1 MPDYED
7 ILEGDPPAI
16 DPYEVLGV
24 ERTATPDKIKSAY
37 RKAALKH
44 HPDKVSEDQKKE
56 AHETFQSIAFA
67 YAVLSDPVRRK
78 RYDDTGSTSES
89 IVDSDGFS
97 WSDFYREQFR
107 DAVSQDAIK
116 KFAKKYKG
124 SDEEKDDLLASYEQ
138 FKGNWDKIYETVMLS
153 DPIHDHERF
162 RSIIAEAIEKR
173 DVPPYKAFTLETR
186 KARDARIR
194 AAKKEAGEA
203 EEYAKEL
210 GVHDTIF
217 GDKKKKGKKESEQD
231 LAALIRNNQRNRSS
245 FLDDLAAK
253 YGATGGSK
261 KGGKKRAV
269 EEEPSEEAFQAAA
282 AKLKKKGKNVEPPV
296 FYPQYCFYLSPTFNK
311 WCPLRAT
318 DIQDL
323 ASHPGFEGQDVFFS
337 LNHPIIWVRV
347 VGVVVAVDAFHGR
360 RVYTVDDSTGQCIEC
375 SLEVPKPAKTGARD
389 EEPARNPAAADAA
402 QGAVPDVPADIDV
415 GMVIDVK
422 GRVKLFRD
430 RKQIKILKVQRVGS
444 TEREVQFWNK
454 VGDFRRDVLC
464 RPWVLDRRDVRR
476 AKKHHLADVDAEER
490 RKKRKERDD
499 VLRREDANRR
509 LNRVGRHPT
518 VELVHREPSTKPM
531 GGKAHGD
538 SQFDALGL

>member
-1 MPDYED
+1 MPTSED
-7 ILEGDPPAI
+7 ILEGEPPVI

-44 HPDKVSEDQKKE
+44 HPDKVPEEQKEK
-56 AHETFQSIAFA
+56 AHVAFQSIAFA

-124 SDEEKDDLLASYEQ
+124 SDEEKDDLLVSYEQ

-162 RSIIAEAIEKR
+162 RSIIAEAIEKG
-173 DVPPYKAFTLETR
+173 DVPPFKAFTLETR
-186 KARDARIR
+186 KAKEARIR

-261 KGGKKRAV
+261 KGGKKRTV

-282 AKLKKKGKNVEPPV
+282 ARLKKKGK
-296 FYPQYCFYLSPTFNK
+296 K
-311 WCPLRAT
+311 
-318 DIQDL
+318 
-323 ASHPGFEGQDVFFS
+323 
-337 LNHPIIWVRV
+337 
-347 VGVVVAVDAFHGR
+347 
-360 RVYTVDDSTGQCIEC
+360 
-375 SLEVPKPAKTGARD
+375 
-389 EEPARNPAAADAA
+389 
-402 QGAVPDVPADIDV
+402 
-415 GMVIDVK
+415 
-422 GRVKLFRD
+422 
-430 RKQIKILKVQRVGS
+430 
-444 TEREVQFWNK
+444 
-454 VGDFRRDVLC
+454 
-464 RPWVLDRRDVRR
+464 
-476 AKKHHLADVDAEER
+476 
-490 RKKRKERDD
+490 
-499 VLRREDANRR
+499 
-509 LNRVGRHPT
+509 
-518 VELVHREPSTKPM
+518 
-531 GGKAHGD
+531 
-538 SQFDALGL
+538 

>member
-1 MPDYED
+1 MPASEET
-7 ILEGDPPAI
+7 LEGEPPVI
-16 DPYEVLGV
+16 NPYEVLGV

-44 HPDKVSEDQKKE
+44 HPDKVSEDRKE
-56 AHETFQSIAFA
+56 QAHETFQSIAFA

-124 SDEEKDDLLASYEQ
+124 SDEEKDDLLVSYEQ

-162 RSIIAEAIEKR
+162 RSIIADAIEKG
-173 DVPPYKAFTLETR
+173 DVPPFKAFTHETK
-186 KARDARIR
+186 KAKDARIR

-210 GVHDTIF
+210 GVHDRIF
-217 GDKKKKGKKESEQD
+217 GDKKKGKKESEQD

-245 FLDDLAAK
+245 LLDDLVAK

-282 AKLKKKGKNVEPPV
+282 ARLKKKGKNAETPV
-296 FYPQYCFYLSPTFNK
+296 FYPQYCFYLSPTLNK

-318 DIQDL
+318 DIHDL

-337 LNHPIIWVRV
+337 LNHPIKWVRV
-347 VGVVVAVDAFHGR
+347 VGVVVAVDEFHGR

-375 SLEVPKPAKTGARD
+375 SVEVPTPPKPGARD
-389 EEPARNPAAADAA
+389 EEPARNPAATDAT
-402 QGAVPDVPADIDV
+402 QGTVSDVPADIDV
-415 GMVIDVK
+415 GMVVDVK

-430 RKQIKILKVQRVGS
+430 IKQIEILKMQRVGS

-454 VGDFRRDVLC
+454 IEGFRRDVLC
-464 RPWVLDRRDVRR
+464 RPWVLDRRDVRQ
-476 AKKHHLADVDAEER
+476 AKKQYLADVDAEER
-490 RKKRKERDD
+490 RKRRKERDD

-509 LNRVGRHPT
+509 LNRAGQHPT
-518 VELVHREPSTKPM
+518 AKPMHREPSTKSM

-538 SQFDALGL
+538 GQSDSLGL

>member
-1 MPDYED
+1 MPASED
-7 ILEGDPPAI
+7 IVEGEPPVI
-16 DPYEVLGV
+16 NPYEVLGV

-44 HPDKVSEDQKKE
+44 HPDKVSEDQKEK

-124 SDEEKDDLLASYEQ
+124 SDEEKDDLLVSYEQ

-162 RSIIAEAIEKR
+162 RNIIAEAIEKK
-173 DVPPYKAFTLETR
+173 DVPPFKAFTLETR
-186 KARDARIR
+186 KAKDARIR

-210 GVHDTIF
+210 GVHDKIF
-217 GDKKKKGKKESEQD
+217 GDKKKKGKKESEHD

-245 FLDDLAAK
+245 LLDDLAAK
-253 YGATGGSK
+253 YGATGSK

-282 AKLKKKGKNVEPPV
+282 ARLKKKGK
-296 FYPQYCFYLSPTFNK
+296 K
-311 WCPLRAT
+311 
-318 DIQDL
+318 
-323 ASHPGFEGQDVFFS
+323 
-337 LNHPIIWVRV
+337 
-347 VGVVVAVDAFHGR
+347 
-360 RVYTVDDSTGQCIEC
+360 
-375 SLEVPKPAKTGARD
+375 
-389 EEPARNPAAADAA
+389 
-402 QGAVPDVPADIDV
+402 
-415 GMVIDVK
+415 
-422 GRVKLFRD
+422 
-430 RKQIKILKVQRVGS
+430 
-444 TEREVQFWNK
+444 
-454 VGDFRRDVLC
+454 
-464 RPWVLDRRDVRR
+464 
-476 AKKHHLADVDAEER
+476 
-490 RKKRKERDD
+490 
-499 VLRREDANRR
+499 
-509 LNRVGRHPT
+509 
-518 VELVHREPSTKPM
+518 
-531 GGKAHGD
+531 
-538 SQFDALGL
+538 